1 MCRGGSGVP
10 DTQDFQPV
18 PLQPSLS
25 DDVAA
30 IAPQLG

>member
-1 MCRGGSGVP
+1 MSRGGSGVP
-10 DTQDFQPV
+10 DAQDLQPV

-30 IAPQLG
+30 IATQLG